1 MVTGVQKRKLAR
13 SFKSSVW
20 FFMGTLCLVCAGNAT
35 ELKAIYMPD
44 NILLNKRSATHLAA
58 QIKSGEITSVQLVE
72 ACLKRIDAR
81 DSVVHAWV
89 YLDPE
94 LALAQARAADEIVK
108 LGAELGP
115 LHGIPVGLKDIIDT
129 ADMPTCSG
137 SDHFEGRRPANDATV
152 TSLLRKAGAIIMG
165 KTVTTEFALSGQR
178 GTTNPHDPNR
188 TPGGSS
194 SGSAAS
200 VADGM
205 VPLALG
211 SQTGGSMLRPA
222 SYCGAYGYKATYGK
236 ISRKGV
242 FIIARPLD
250 HVGVYANSLED
261 IALIADTLMVYD
273 AGDFDMRS
281 HCGAKLVETL
291 SKPATPEP
299 LKLAF
304 VKGPPWAEAED
315 HLDAVFEPYIK
326 SLGSVVQE
334 VELAG
339 IFDQA
344 VDAQGVVMDANL
356 WHNLAEFC
364 ENHPDELMPETIE
377 RAEAGKLVSVEAY
390 IEAQELV
397 GSLNHAVD
405 QLLGHHDAMIT
416 ASATGEAPM
425 GLVSTG
431 NAIFQRMW
439 TLMGV
444 PTISLPLLKGPNGM
458 PIGVQLIGRKGR
470 DADLIQVAQKLLTM
484 T

>member
-1 MVTGVQKRKLAR
+1 
-13 SFKSSVW
+13 
-20 FFMGTLCLVCAGNAT
+20 
-35 ELKAIYMPD
+35 
-44 NILLNKRSATHLAA
+44 
-58 QIKSGEITSVQLVE
+58 
-72 ACLKRIDAR
+72 
-81 DSVVHAWV
+81 
-89 YLDPE
+89 
-94 LALAQARAADEIVK
+94 
-108 LGAELGP
+108 
-115 LHGIPVGLKDIIDT
+115 
-129 ADMPTCSG
+129 
-137 SDHFEGRRPANDATV
+137 
-152 TSLLRKAGAIIMG
+152 
-165 KTVTTEFALSGQR
+165 
-178 GTTNPHDPNR
+178 
-188 TPGGSS
+188 
-194 SGSAAS
+194 
-200 VADGM
+200 
-205 VPLALG
+205 
-211 SQTGGSMLRPA
+211 
-222 SYCGAYGYKATYGK
+222 
-236 ISRKGV
+236 
-242 FIIARPLD
+242 
-250 HVGVYANSLED
+250 
-261 IALIADTLMVYD
+261 
-273 AGDFDMRS
+273 
-281 HCGAKLVETL
+281 
-291 SKPATPEP
+291 

-425 GLVSTG
+425 GLESTG

-444 PTISLPLLKGPNGM
+444 PTISLPLLEGPNGM

-470 DADLIQVAQKLLTM
+470 DADLIQVAQKLLAM

>member
-1 MVTGVQKRKLAR
+1 M
-13 SFKSSVW
+13 S
-20 FFMGTLCLVCAGNAT
+20 
-35 ELKAIYMPD
+35 D
-44 NILLNKRSATHLAA
+44 NFLLNERSATDLAA
-58 QIKSGEITSVQLVE
+58 GIKAGKITSVELVQ
-72 ACLKRIDAR
+72 ACLDRIDA
-81 DSVVHAWV
+81 SEPVVKAWV
-89 YLDPE
+89 YIDAE
-94 LALAQARAADEIVK
+94 LVLAQARTADEKVK
-108 LGAELGP
+108 SGAELGP

-137 SDHFEGRRPANDATV
+137 SEHFAGRRPANDATV
-152 TSLLRKAGAIIMG
+152 VSLLRKSGAIIMG
-165 KTVTTEFALSGQR
+165 KTVTTEFALTGQR
-178 GTTNPHDPNR
+178 GTTNPHDSNR

-194 SGSAAS
+194 SGSGAS
-200 VADGM
+200 VADHM

-250 HVGVYANSLED
+250 HVGVYANSLDD

-273 AGDFDMRS
+273 EGDFDMLPD
-281 HCGAKLVETL
+281 CGARLVETL
-291 SKPATPEP
+291 NKPASDGA

-315 HLDAVFEPYIK
+315 HLDAVFVPYIK
-326 SLGSVVQE
+326 SLGSVVRE

-339 IFDQA
+339 IFDRA
-344 VDAQGVVMDANL
+344 VDAQRVVMSANL
-356 WHNLAEFC
+356 WHNLADFC
-364 ENHPDELMPETIE
+364 INNRSSLLPETIQ
-377 RAEAGKLVSVEAY
+377 RAEAGKMISAEEY
-390 IEAQELV
+390 IDAQELV

-405 QLLGHHDAMIT
+405 QLLGHYDAIIT
-416 ASATGEAPM
+416 ASATGEAPL
-425 GLVSTG
+425 GLESTG
-431 NAIFQRMW
+431 NAIFQCMW

-470 DADLIQVAQKLLTM
+470 DADLFLVAKKLLAAS
-484 T
+484 

>member
-1 MVTGVQKRKLAR
+1 M
-13 SFKSSVW
+13 S
-20 FFMGTLCLVCAGNAT
+20 
-35 ELKAIYMPD
+35 D
-44 NILLNKRSATHLAA
+44 NFLLNERSATDLAA
-58 QIKSGEITSVQLVE
+58 GIKAGEITSVALVQ
-72 ACLKRIDAR
+72 ACLDRIDAR
-81 DSVVHAWV
+81 EPVVKAWV
-89 YLDPE
+89 YIDAE
-94 LALAQARAADEIVK
+94 LVLAQARTADEKVNS
-108 LGAELGP
+108 GAELGP

-137 SDHFEGRRPANDATV
+137 SEHFAGRRPANDATV
-152 TSLLRKAGAIIMG
+152 VSLLRKSGAIIMG
-165 KTVTTEFALSGQR
+165 KTVTTEFALTGQR
-178 GTTNPHDPNR
+178 GTTNPHDLNR

-194 SGSAAS
+194 SGSGAS
-200 VADGM
+200 VADQM

-250 HVGVYANSLED
+250 HVGVYANSLDD

-273 AGDFDMRS
+273 EGDFDMLPD
-281 HCGAKLVETL
+281 CGARLVETL
-291 SKPATPEP
+291 NKPASDGA

-315 HLDAVFEPYIK
+315 HLDAVFVPYIK
-326 SLGSVVQE
+326 SLGSVVRE

-339 IFDQA
+339 IFDRA
-344 VDAQGVVMDANL
+344 VDAQRVVMAANL
-356 WHNLAEFC
+356 WHNLADFC
-364 ENHPDELMPETIE
+364 INNGSSLLPETIQ
-377 RAEAGKLVSVEAY
+377 RAEAGKMISAEEY

-405 QLLGHHDAMIT
+405 QLLGHYDAIIT
-416 ASATGEAPM
+416 ASATGEAPL
-425 GLVSTG
+425 GLESTG
-431 NAIFQRMW
+431 NAIFQCMW

-470 DADLIQVAQKLLTM
+470 DTDLFVVAKKLLAAS
-484 T
+484 

>member
-1 MVTGVQKRKLAR
+1 M
-13 SFKSSVW
+13 S
-20 FFMGTLCLVCAGNAT
+20 
-35 ELKAIYMPD
+35 D
-44 NILLNKRSATHLAA
+44 NFLLNERSATDLAA
-58 QIKSGEITSVQLVE
+58 GIKAGEITSVELVQ
-72 ACLKRIDAR
+72 ACLDRIDAR
-81 DSVVHAWV
+81 EPVVKAWV
-89 YLDPE
+89 YIDSE
-94 LALAQARAADEIVK
+94 LVLAQARIADEKVK

-137 SDHFEGRRPANDATV
+137 SEHFAGRRPANDATV
-152 TSLLRKAGAIIMG
+152 VSLLRKSGAIIMG
-165 KTVTTEFALSGQR
+165 KTVTTEFALTGQR
-178 GTTNPHDPNR
+178 GTTNPHDSNR

-194 SGSAAS
+194 SGSGAS
-200 VADGM
+200 VADHM

-250 HVGVYANSLED
+250 HVGVYANSLDD

-273 AGDFDMRS
+273 EGDFDMLPD
-281 HCGAKLVETL
+281 CGARLVETL
-291 SKPATPEP
+291 NKPASDGA

-315 HLDAVFEPYIK
+315 HLDAVFVPYIK
-326 SLGSVVQE
+326 SLGSVVRE

-339 IFDQA
+339 IFDRA
-344 VDAQGVVMDANL
+344 VDAQRVVMAANL
-356 WHNLAEFC
+356 WHNLAGFC
-364 ENHPDELMPETIE
+364 INNRSSLLPETIQ
-377 RAEAGKLVSVEAY
+377 RAEAGKMISAGEY

-405 QLLGHHDAMIT
+405 QLLGHYDAIIT
-416 ASATGEAPM
+416 ASATGEAPL
-425 GLVSTG
+425 GLESTG
-431 NAIFQRMW
+431 NAIFQCMW

-458 PIGVQLIGRKGR
+458 PIGVQLIGRRGR
-470 DADLIQVAQKLLTM
+470 DADLFLVAKKLLAIG
-484 T
+484 